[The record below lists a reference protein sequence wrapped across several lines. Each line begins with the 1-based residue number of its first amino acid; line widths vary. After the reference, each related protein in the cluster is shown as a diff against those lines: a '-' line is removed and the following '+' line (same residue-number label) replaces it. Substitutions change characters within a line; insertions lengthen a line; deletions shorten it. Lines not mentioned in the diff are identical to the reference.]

1 MSRPTP
7 LNPMQPPPDE
17 GQVVWL
23 TVRLSPSPV
32 NLYRVQ
38 SIYQDGNYYAVQ
50 DVAAGPLPGQYIG
63 WLPSS

>member
-7 LNPMQPPPDE
+7 LNPMVPPPAD

-32 NLYRVQ
+32 NLYRIQ
-38 SIYQDGNYYAVQ
+38 SIYQDGYYYAAQ
-50 DVAAGPLPGQYIG
+50 FPDAGPIQGQYVG
-63 WLPSS
+63 WLPSN

>member
-7 LNPMQPPPDE
+7 LKPMKPPPDE